1 MFKIKNNQP
10 QNKSARQLLVLGLL
24 TLVAI
29 AMYLFYHL
37 PNRWEYALHHRSL
50 SLVAIIVTG
59 AAIALATM
67 IFQTVVNNR
76 ILTPSI
82 LGLDS
87 LYLLIQTLIIFLF
100 GSKTLQSI
108 DPIILFVICTGLMVL
123 FALGLY
129 YALFKREQQNIFFLL
144 LVGIIFGTFFQSLTT
159 FMEVLID
166 PNEFQIAQDI
176 GFASFNRININI
188 LWLALAVLL
197 IVIFYSL
204 RYMRYFDV
212 LALGRDQAINL
223 GIPYQS
229 MIRQLLVIVA
239 ILTSVSTALVGPL
252 TFLGLLVM
260 NVTFEFIRSYRHLI
274 LIPAAMLI
282 SVLTLIIGQVLVSQV
297 FSFNTTLSII
307 VNFVGGVY
315 FIYLL
320 LRANKKW
327 Q

>member
-1 MFKIKNNQP
+1 VI
-10 QNKSARQLLVLGLL
+10 
-24 TLVAI
+24 
-29 AMYLFYHL
+29 
-37 PNRWEYALHHRSL
+37 
-50 SLVAIIVTG
+50 TG

-87 LYLLIQTLIIFLF
+87 LYLLIQTAIIFLF
-100 GSKTLQSI
+100 GSSTLLSMNSI
-108 DPIILFVICTGLMVL
+108 ALFVLCTGLMMAFSLVL
-123 FALGLY
+123 YHF
-129 YALFKREQQNIFFLL
+129 LFKKENQNIFFLL
-144 LVGIIFGTFFQSLTT
+144 LVGIIFGTFFGSLTT

-176 GFASFNRININI
+176 GFASFNRINTQI
-188 LWLALAVLL
+188 LWVALAILVAT
-197 IVIFYSL
+197 IVFSL
-204 RYMRYFDV
+204 KYWHCFDV
-212 LALGRDQAINL
+212 LALGRENAINL
-223 GIPYQS
+223 GIDYQKTLKV
-229 MIRQLLVIVA
+229 LLILVA

-260 NVTFEFIRSYRHLI
+260 NVTFEFIRDYRHKV

-282 SVLTLIIGQVLVSQV
+282 SIITLVFGQLLVTHI
-297 FSFNTTLSII
+297 FTFRTTLSII

>member
-1 MFKIKNNQP
+1 MFSYKNKIHSKLI
-10 QNKSARQLLVLGLL
+10 RQLGILGVLS
-24 TLVAI
+24 LVAVI
-29 AMYLFYHL
+29 AYLFYRL
-37 PNRWEYALHHRSL
+37 PNRWEYALYHRSL
-50 SLVAIIVTG
+50 SLVAIVVTG

-67 IFQTVVNNR
+67 IFQTIVNNR

-100 GSKTLQSI
+100 GSKTLLGINQTL
-108 DPIILFVICTGLMVL
+108 LFFLSTGAMVM

-129 YALFKREQQNIFFLL
+129 YFLFKRERQNIFFLL

-176 GFASFNRININI
+176 GFASFNRINLDI
-188 LWLALAVLL
+188 LWIALGILL
-197 IVIFYSL
+197 VVIFYTC
-204 RYMRYFDV
+204 RYLRYFDV

-223 GIPYQS
+223 GVDYQAVT
-229 MIRQLLVIVA
+229 RRLLIIVA

-260 NVTFEFIRSYRHLI
+260 NVTFEFIRGYQHKI

-282 SVLTLIIGQVLVSQV
+282 SVMTLVMGQVLVSQV
-297 FSFNTTLSII
+297 FTFNTTLSII
-307 VNFVGGVY
+307 INFTGGVY

>member
-1 MFKIKNNQP
+1 
-10 QNKSARQLLVLGLL
+10 
-24 TLVAI
+24 
-29 AMYLFYHL
+29 
-37 PNRWEYALHHRSL
+37 
-50 SLVAIIVTG
+50 
-59 AAIALATM
+59 M

-87 LYLLIQTLIIFLF
+87 LYLLIQTTIIFLF
-100 GSKTLQSI
+100 GSSTLLSMNSI
-108 DPIILFVICTGLMVL
+108 ALFVLCTGLMMAFSLVL
-123 FALGLY
+123 YHF
-129 YALFKREQQNIFFLL
+129 LFKKENQNIFFLL
-144 LVGIIFGTFFQSLTT
+144 LVGIIFGTFFGSLTT

-176 GFASFNRININI
+176 GFASFNRINTQI
-188 LWLALAVLL
+188 LWVALAILVAT
-197 IVIFYSL
+197 IVFSL
-204 RYMRYFDV
+204 KYWHCFDV
-212 LALGRDQAINL
+212 LALGRENAINL
-223 GIPYQS
+223 GIDYQKTLKV
-229 MIRQLLVIVA
+229 LLILVA

-260 NVTFEFIRSYRHLI
+260 NVTFEFVRDYRHKV

-282 SVLTLIIGQVLVSQV
+282 SIITLVLGQLLVTHI
-297 FSFNTTLSII
+297 FTFRTTLSII

>member
-1 MFKIKNNQP
+1 MPETVFIQP
-10 QNKSARQLLVLGLL
+10 KSKVARQLGLL
-24 TLVAI
+24 TVLLLIAVVAFLL
-29 AMYLFYHL
+29 YKL
-37 PNRWEYALHHRSL
+37 PNRWEYALHYRAL
-50 SLVAIIVTG
+50 NLVAIIVTG

-87 LYLLIQTLIIFLF
+87 LYVLIQTLIIFLF
-100 GSKTLQSI
+100 GSTTLLSVN
-108 DPIILFVICTGLMVL
+108 PIVLFFGSTGLMIAFSVS
-123 FALGLY
+123 LY
-129 YALFKREQQNIFFLL
+129 YFLFRKEQQNIFFLL

-176 GFASFNRININI
+176 GFASFNRINLDI
-188 LWLALAVLL
+188 LWLALVIL
-197 IVIFYSL
+197 IVTMIYIT
-204 RYMRYFDV
+204 RYLPYFDV

-223 GIPYQS
+223 GLDYW
-229 MIRQLLVIVA
+229 RLTRKLLITVA
-239 ILTSVSTALVGPL
+239 ILTSVSTALVGPM

-260 NVTFEFIRSYRHLI
+260 NVTFEFIRSYRHRV
-274 LIPAAMLI
+274 LIPASMLI
-282 SVLTLIIGQVLVSQV
+282 ATITLIIGQVLVSQV

-307 VNFVGGVY
+307 VNFVGGTY

-320 LRANKKW
+320 LRTNKKW

>member
-1 MFKIKNNQP
+1 
-10 QNKSARQLLVLGLL
+10 
-24 TLVAI
+24 
-29 AMYLFYHL
+29 
-37 PNRWEYALHHRSL
+37 
-50 SLVAIIVTG
+50 
-59 AAIALATM
+59 M

-87 LYLLIQTLIIFLF
+87 LYLLIQTTIIFLF
-100 GSKTLQSI
+100 GSSTLLSMNSI
-108 DPIILFVICTGLMVL
+108 ALFVLCTGLMMAFSLVL
-123 FALGLY
+123 YHF
-129 YALFKREQQNIFFLL
+129 LFKKENQNIFFLL
-144 LVGIIFGTFFQSLTT
+144 LVGIIFGTFFGSLTT

-176 GFASFNRININI
+176 GFASFNRINTQI
-188 LWLALAVLL
+188 LWVALAIL
-197 IVIFYSL
+197 IATIVFSL
-204 RYMRYFDV
+204 KYWHCFDV
-212 LALGRDQAINL
+212 LALGRENAINL
-223 GIPYQS
+223 GIDYQKTLKV
-229 MIRQLLVIVA
+229 LLILVA

-260 NVTFEFIRSYRHLI
+260 NVTFEFVRDYRHKV

-282 SVLTLIIGQVLVSQV
+282 SIITLVLGQLLVTHI
-297 FSFNTTLSII
+297 FTFRTTLSII